1 MANTNTFKRQE
12 LKFLLTK
19 GQKKVFLSEIGH
31 LIEADEFKEY
41 PITNIYMDTLDS
53 RLIRKS
59 IEKPIYKE
67 KMRVRSYGLAC
78 DKTQVFVELKKKFQG
93 VVYKRRIKMPLG
105 EAKEFIKSDCNK
117 KGQIEDEIT
126 YFLTFYKDIKP
137 AMYIAYKREAY
148 KGIDNPELRVTFDDK
163 IVWRNHDLS
172 LSSEIYGKPLIHEE
186 ECLMEIKCGDSM
198 PLWLTKALTTN
209 SIYKTSFSKYG
220 KAYMRQQEM
229 EKINV

>member
-12 LKFLLTK
+12 VKFLLTK

-41 PITNIYMDTLDS
+41 TITNVYMDTIDS

-59 IEKPIYKE
+59 MEKPLYKE

-78 DKTQVFVELKKKFQG
+78 DNTQVFVELKKKFQG
-93 VVYKRRIKMPLG
+93 VVYKRRIKMSLG
-105 EAKEFIKSDCNK
+105 DAKEFIKRDCNK

-126 YFLTFYKDIKP
+126 YFLKFYKDIKP

-148 KGIDNPELRVTFDDK
+148 KGIDNHELRVTFDDE
-163 IVWRNHDLS
+163 IVWRDYDIS
-172 LSSEIYGKPLIHEE
+172 LSSEIYGKPILHEE
-186 ECLMEIKCGDSM
+186 QCLMEIKCGDSM

-229 EKINV
+229 EKTNV